1 MSDGF
6 RHAYT
11 TGLKKQGKYTHT
23 EIETHTGFIIVM
35 MMMMMMMMMMIFYAV
50 LFVFFNYHDDASEAA
65 GDDERFHSTPSSS
78 APCSPHSGSPP
89 EALTQNR

>member
-35 MMMMMMMMMMIFYAV
+35 MMMMMMMMMIMMMMMMMLILCGFV
-50 LFVFFNYHDDASEAA
+50 CLF
-65 GDDERFHSTPSSS
+65 
-78 APCSPHSGSPP
+78 
-89 EALTQNR
+89 